1 MISDKEL
8 DEIIKSPRPQFGPLQ
23 AKDILIYIDTSCG
36 IEHQSWRYMDKSRMI
51 ELFDRLEKIGYHE
64 ERTHERVRL
73 ALKELKKK

>member
-1 MISDKEL
+1 
-8 DEIIKSPRPQFGPLQ
+8 
-23 AKDILIYIDTSCG
+23 
-36 IEHQSWRYMDKSRMI
+36 MDKSRMI

>member
-8 DEIIKSPRPQFGPLQ
+8 DEIIKSPRPQFGPLL
-23 AKDILIYIDTSCG
+23 AKDILIYLDESCG

-64 ERTHERVRL
+64 AKTHDRIRL
-73 ALKELKKK
+73 ALKELRK